1 MHHQSIIPE
10 NVKNNKMNN
19 NIPSNFIRKSSG
31 KKQNTVIVSNHIRD
45 KSKDFQDRMC
55 LTSNTPSR
63 NIIDKANTQNNNSNI
78 ILNQN
83 QQGVPCYNNI
93 NIYTSGLSSLKNAN
107 GSESNLKNYVVNKTN
122 HKKSP
127 SMNKINTNSKQK
139 LSSNHSKSNSL
150 IGKL

>member
-10 NVKNNKMNN
+10 NVKSNRIN

-83 QQGVPCYNNI
+83 HQGMPCYNNI
-93 NIYTSGLSSLKNAN
+93 NIYTSGLSSLKNGN
-107 GSESNLKNYVVNKTN
+107 ESESNLKNYNVNKVN

-127 SMNKINTNSKQK
+127 SMMNKINTNLKQK
-139 LSSNHSKSNSL
+139 LISNHTKSNSL